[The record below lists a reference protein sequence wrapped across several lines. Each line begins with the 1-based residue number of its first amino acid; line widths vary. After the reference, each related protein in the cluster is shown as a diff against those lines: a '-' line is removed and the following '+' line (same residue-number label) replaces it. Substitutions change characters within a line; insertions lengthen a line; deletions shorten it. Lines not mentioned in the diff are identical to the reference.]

1 MRLESSFHGYA
12 AAFENIQHHVLIQRL
27 NSDLVLWIRQFLCD
41 RPQRVSLNASMLVK
55 PVLSDEIVVNT
66 GAPQGCV
73 LSPVFFSLYTKDV
86 RCHDPIITLLKYA
99 DDMALVVCLKNEFFI
114 SQYFLQIDV
123 LNTMLKDSF
132 LELNV
137 GKTKEL
143 VLGNSRE
150 REARRSVVIDQREV
164 EMVDSFKYLGSII
177 DKKL

>member
-1 MRLESSFHGYA
+1 
-12 AAFENIQHHVLIQRL
+12 
-27 NSDLVLWIRQFLCD
+27 
-41 RPQRVSLNASMLVK
+41 MLVK

-73 LSPVFFSLYTKDV
+73 LSPVLFSLYTNAI
-86 RCHDPIITLLKYA
+86 RCHDPILTLLKYA
-99 DDMALVVCLKNEFFI
+99 DDMSLVSCLKDEFSI

-123 LNTMLKDSF
+123 LNAMLKDRF

-143 VLGNSRE
+143 VLGNNRE

-164 EMVDSFKYLGSII
+164 EMVDSFKYLGTPI